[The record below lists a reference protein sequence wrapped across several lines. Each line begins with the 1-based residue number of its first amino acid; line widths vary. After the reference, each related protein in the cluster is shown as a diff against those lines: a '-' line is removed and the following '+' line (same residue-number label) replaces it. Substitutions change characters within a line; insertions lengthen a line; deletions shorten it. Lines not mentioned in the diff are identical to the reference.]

1 MSTNSTRKIKV
12 TKRILIM
19 GLPGS
24 GKTTL
29 AHSLKLE
36 LQQADKIVSWFN
48 ADDIRKQYN
57 DWDFSHEGRLRQ
69 AGRMKILTGLSLA
82 EFAICDFVAPLIEQR
97 DLFDP
102 AWTIWVDT
110 ISEGRFADTN
120 KLFVP
125 PKKYD
130 FRVTEQDSE
139 RWAKIIAGTLLQI

>member
-1 MSTNSTRKIKV
+1 
-12 TKRILIM
+12 
-19 GLPGS
+19 
-24 GKTTL
+24 
-29 AHSLKLE
+29 
-36 LQQADKIVSWFN
+36 
-48 ADDIRKQYN
+48 
-57 DWDFSHEGRLRQ
+57 
-69 AGRMKILTGLSLA
+69 MKILTGLSLA

>member
-1 MSTNSTRKIKV
+1 
-12 TKRILIM
+12 M

-29 AHSLKLE
+29 AESLKKE
-36 LQQADKIVSWFN
+36 LLKANKSVVWFN

-82 EFAICDFVAPLIEQR
+82 EFAICDFITPLKEQR
-97 DLFDP
+97 ELFDA
-102 AWTIWVDT
+102 AWTVWVDT
-110 ISEGRFADTN
+110 ITEGRFADTN
-120 KLFVP
+120 QMFVP
-125 PKKYD
+125 PEKYD

-139 RWAKIIAGTLLQI
+139 RWANIIVSQIIE

>member
-1 MSTNSTRKIKV
+1 M

-29 AHSLKLE
+29 ANNLKIELE
-36 LQQADKIVSWFN
+36 QADKIVTWFN
-48 ADDIRKQYN
+48 ADSVRKQYN
-57 DWDFSHEGRLRQ
+57 DWDFSHEGRVRQ

-82 EFAICDFVAPLIEQR
+82 EFAICDFVAPLPEQR
-97 DLFDP
+97 DLFDA
-102 AWTIWVDT
+102 AWTVWVDT

-120 KLFVP
+120 QIFVP

-130 FRVTEQDSE
+130 FRVTEQDGQ
-139 RWAKIIAGTLLQI
+139 RWAKLITSQIIR

>member
-1 MSTNSTRKIKV
+1 
-12 TKRILIM
+12 M

-29 AHSLKLE
+29 AESLKKE
-36 LQQADKIVSWFN
+36 LLKANKSVVWFN

-82 EFAICDFVAPLIEQR
+82 EFAICDFIAPLQEQR
-97 DLFDP
+97 ELFDA
-102 AWTIWVDT
+102 AWTVWVDT
-110 ISEGRFADTN
+110 ITEGRFADTN
-120 KLFVP
+120 QMFVP
-125 PKKYD
+125 PETYD

-139 RWAKIIAGTLLQI
+139 RWANIIVSQIIE

>member
-1 MSTNSTRKIKV
+1 M

-29 AHSLKLE
+29 AHSLKTE
-36 LQQADKIVSWFN
+36 LTMVDKSVTWFN
-48 ADDIRKQYN
+48 ADDVRKQYN
-57 DWDFSHEGRLRQ
+57 DWDFSHEGRVRQ

-82 EFAICDFVAPLIEQR
+82 EFAICDFVAPLPEQR
-97 DLFDP
+97 DLFD
-102 AWTIWVDT
+102 ANWVIWVDT
-110 ISEGRFADTN
+110 IAEGRFADTN
-120 KLFVP
+120 QIFVP

-139 RWAKIIAGTLLQI
+139 RWAKIIVSQIIR